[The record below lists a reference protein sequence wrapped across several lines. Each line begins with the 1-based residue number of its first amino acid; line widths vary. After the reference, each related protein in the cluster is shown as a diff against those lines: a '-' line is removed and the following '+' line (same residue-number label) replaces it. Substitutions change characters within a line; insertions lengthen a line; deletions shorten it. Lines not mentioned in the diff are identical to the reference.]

1 VVHRRHERAG
11 GALGGGR
18 VEIKRASEP
27 EDHALGCSRGGWG
40 SKLYLVSDGAGVPL
54 AACVTAG
61 QAHESTQ
68 FERLMPEVR
77 PPRRERWPGKAAG
90 DKGYS
95 YPRVRRGLARRGID
109 AVIPQRSDEVDR
121 DGDLGL
127 DRRAYRRRS
136 AVERCVGWLK
146 ECRRVGTRFDKLA
159 GSFMAFVRLAF
170 IQRYLR
176 LLDPSDRT

>member
-1 VVHRRHERAG
+1 MH
-11 GALGGGR
+11 
-18 VEIKRASEP
+18 
-27 EDHALGCSRGGWG
+27 
-40 SKLYLVSDGAGVPL
+40 LVFDGQGVPL

-68 FERLMPEVR
+68 FECPMHEVR
-77 PPRRERWPGKAAG
+77 PPRRERWPSKAAG

-95 YPRVRRGLARRGID
+95 YPRVRRWLACRGVD
-109 AVIPQRSDEVDR
+109 TVIPQRRDQAMR

>member
-1 VVHRRHERAG
+1 MHVVA
-11 GALGGGR
+11 
-18 VEIKRASEP
+18 
-27 EDHALGCSRGGWG
+27 
-40 SKLYLVSDGAGVPL
+40 DGQGVPL
-54 AACVTAG
+54 AASITAG

-68 FERLMPEVR
+68 FERLMQEVR
-77 PPRRERWPGKAAG
+77 PPRREGWPDQAAG

-95 YPRVRRGLARRGID
+95 YPRVRRWLARRCVE
-109 AVIPQRSDEVDR
+109 AVIPQRSDQIAR

-127 DRRAYRRRS
+127 DRRVDKRRS
-136 AVERCVGWLK
+136 VVERCVGWLK

-159 GSFMAFVRLAF
+159 ASFMAFVRLAF

>member
-1 VVHRRHERAG
+1 M
-11 GALGGGR
+11 
-18 VEIKRASEP
+18 
-27 EDHALGCSRGGWG
+27 
-40 SKLYLVSDGAGVPL
+40 
-54 AACVTAG
+54 
-61 QAHESTQ
+61 Q
-68 FERLMPEVR
+68 EVR
-77 PPRRERWPGKAAG
+77 PPRRERWPRKAAG

-95 YPRVRRGLARRGID
+95 YPRVRRWLARRGVD
-109 AVIPQRSDEVDR
+109 AVIPQRSDQAMR

-136 AVERCVGWLK
+136 AVERSVGWLK

-176 LLDPSDRT
+176 LLDPSDRS